1 MKSTI
6 AQLLLVTTV
15 MTLSFLVR
23 PSLTKLITRPSNMVV
38 VAGNDVIIR
47 CSSDQDRLSASWMR
61 FAEDGRV
68 ELFGDGRRMPEIDG
82 DRFEMKATNSNRLDL
97 RVRDARVE
105 DAGLYVCNDGEQHA
119 SAHLLVVTS
128 PPTCSVNMSTSPRE
142 LFSTHTHLAQ
152 SYRIKMIPHK
162 SYDGTHH
169 LG

>member
-6 AQLLLVTTV
+6 AQLLVVMTVT
-15 MTLSFLVR
+15 TLSFVVR
-23 PSLTKLITRPSNMVV
+23 PSLTKLITRPRNMVV

-47 CSSDQDRLSASWMR
+47 CSSDQDRRSASWVR

-68 ELFGDGRRMPEIDG
+68 KLFGDGRRMPEIDG
-82 DRFEMKATNSNRLDL
+82 YRFEVEVTDSNRLDL
-97 RVRDARVE
+97 RVREARVD

-142 LFSTHTHLAQ
+142 LFSTVRTLIQ
-152 SYRIKMIPHK
+152 PNRTVSK
-162 SYDGTHH
+162 
-169 LG
+169 